1 MYRSDPVQRTNQNRC
16 RFDNLNL
23 DFNFFLFRNPF
34 RNVFASSS
42 AAYCIFEHRRK
53 DYCCF
58 TSHLLHSNLLVQS
71 TRFPGTA
78 GMPVPIPGYPEPPDI
93 LHPRRRTAC
102 GQFLVCYRTFA
113 HQNTNPA
120 DQELQSR
127 GGHQGLSGYS
137 I

>member
-1 MYRSDPVQRTNQNRC
+1 MNPVQRTNRKP
-16 RFDNLNL
+16 
-23 DFNFFLFRNPF
+23 LFEIERTRSRYSKSLF
-34 RNVFASSS
+34 EFVFALSSV
-42 AAYCIFEHRRK
+42 ANCIFEHRRK

-113 HQNTNPA
+113 HQNTDPA